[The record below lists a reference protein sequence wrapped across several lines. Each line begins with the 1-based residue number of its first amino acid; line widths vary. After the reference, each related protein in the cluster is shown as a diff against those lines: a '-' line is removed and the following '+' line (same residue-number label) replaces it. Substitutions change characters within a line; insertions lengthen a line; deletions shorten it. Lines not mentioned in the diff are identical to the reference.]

1 MNSDSSNCN
10 LSPSVTKSYM
20 KSNESVKI
28 DITKKKVEDGLLI
41 LQKVELIMLSHFQNK
56 IEDLIYILAWA

>member
-1 MNSDSSNCN
+1 MKNCNCEIVNSDSSNCN

-28 DITKKKVEDGLLI
+28 DITKKKVEDGLWKL
-41 LQKVELIMLSHFQNK
+41 L
-56 IEDLIYILAWA
+56 